1 MLTQRL
7 NTIRVVLP
15 FIYAKNVSIRMSL
28 YLIFFFTFKGHFKRK
43 FILFIIDKAENEII
57 RNEFNSYPSYTIIT
71 WVGTGYA
78 FL

>member
-1 MLTQRL
+1 
-7 NTIRVVLP
+7 
-15 FIYAKNVSIRMSL
+15 MSL

-43 FILFIIDKAENEII
+43 FILFIIDIAENKII
-57 RNEFNSYPSYTIIT
+57 RNDFNSYPSYTIIT